1 MIFLEASGK
10 IAWVGLLPAR
20 AHLLVELPGESYV
33 RVWLLVGWFHII
45 LSLHFV
51 SAVLIP
57 SMYPQYLHIFTHT
70 SLRTVFCASF
80 FVSFD
85 SASVQNVHEH
95 FLQCEDG
102 FVMTAMAMTEPRIC
116 LSTHAPFTP
125 FLEHVKTCP

>member
-1 MIFLEASGK
+1 MKASGHP
-10 IAWVGLLPAR
+10 LLSS
-20 AHLLVELPGESYV
+20 VFFWIFC
-33 RVWLLVGWFHII
+33 VWLLFGWFHIV